1 MKNYIILFLSITL
14 LSSCLSNEDN
24 NIVAETETDIIAY
37 IENNNLDATRT
48 ASGLYYVITKE
59 GTGQSPVFASDVIVS
74 IKGSFLDGTVFSEN
88 NANGVP
94 VRLRDQIL
102 GIVEGLQ
109 FFKEGGEGI
118 LLIPTELGFNDGVA
132 LVIEVKL
139 IDVID
144 NNADILEYI
153 ATNNLDAQKTE
164 SGLYYVIDKEGN
176 GARPNAASSVTVAY
190 QGFLLDGTVFDQS
203 DAEGITFDLNAVIA
217 GWTEGL
223 QLFKEGGEGTLIIP
237 NELGYGITGIPP
249 TIPGGAVL
257 IFDIKLLKTN

>member
-24 NIVAETETDIIAY
+24 NIVAETETDIIDY

-144 NNADILEYI
+144 NDADILEYI
-153 ATNNLDAQKTE
+153 ATNNIDAQKTE

-176 GARPNAASSVTVAY
+176 GARPNPASSVTVAY